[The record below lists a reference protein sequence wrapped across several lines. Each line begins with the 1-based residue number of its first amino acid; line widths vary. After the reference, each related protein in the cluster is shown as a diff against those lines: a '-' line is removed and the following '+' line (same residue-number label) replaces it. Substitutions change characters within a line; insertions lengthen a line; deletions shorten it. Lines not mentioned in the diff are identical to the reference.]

1 MNTRLY
7 VVLSIS
13 PQQLIQYYEG
23 HASTVV
29 AKTKDG
35 RTIRFPASVLRSLVQ
50 GNGVQGL
57 FELVID
63 VNHKLVSIKRVDNS

>member
-1 MNTRLY
+1 MYARLH

-35 RTIRFPASVLRSLVQ
+35 RTVRFPANVLRSLVQ
-50 GNGVQGL
+50 ANGVQGL
-57 FELVID
+57 FELVVD
-63 VNHKLVSIKRVDNS
+63 ENRKLVSIKRVDNR